1 MEYLVRFAQ
10 AHETFRRPEIEALAS
25 LAGIEVEFLRYDK
38 YVGYFILFRLYS

>member
-25 LAGIEVEFLRYDK
+25 LADIKVEFLRYDK
-38 YVGYFILFRLYS
+38 YVGYFILFRLHP